1 MLLPVHLSKNCL
13 VNGKQCRPWFFVI
26 HLVLPLVQRV
36 VGCGKVSC
44 ILHHQG
50 VQVNLAYSWQGLL
63 SLWQVG
69 VEGNVFIFFYF
80 FPLIPVPL
88 SSLSLSF
95 ISSTISSIFP
105 FCMR

>member
-1 MLLPVHLSKNCL
+1 MLLPVYLSKNCL

-26 HLVLPLVQRV
+26 HLVLPLVQQGWLGV
-36 VGCGKVSC
+36 GKVSC
-44 ILHHQG
+44 ILRHQG
-50 VQVNLAYSWQGLL
+50 VQLNLAYSWQGLL
-63 SLWQVG
+63 SFWQVG

-105 FCMR
+105 F